1 MDANVSYA
9 ASYHFLNFL
18 FEIPVTY
25 QIPNE
30 RTITVSRLISY
41 QYSVMRNDDYI
52 RELDVA

>member
-9 ASYHFLNFL
+9 ASYHFLSFL
-18 FEIPVTY
+18 FEIPVKH
-25 QIPNE
+25 QMSNE